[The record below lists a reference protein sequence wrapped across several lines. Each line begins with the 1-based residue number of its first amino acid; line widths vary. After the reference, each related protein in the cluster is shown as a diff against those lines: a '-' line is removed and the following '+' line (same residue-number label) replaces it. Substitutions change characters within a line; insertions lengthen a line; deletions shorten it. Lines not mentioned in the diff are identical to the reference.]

1 MIVQCNNCHK
11 KFDLDANLIPEEGRL
26 LQCSACNNTWFF
38 KKKKIETPQE
48 VTIPEIQNNK
58 EEVTIPEIQNNKEEV
73 TISPK
78 KDHVNSS
85 EKSLNDEIE
94 NVKEEKIIEPLPDK
108 KNYRILN
115 ILVVSIISFAA
126 FIIIIDTFKTPLGKI
141 VPNTELLLY
150 NLYETFRDIGLF
162 IRDLF

>member
-38 KKKKIETPQE
+38 KKKKIETPKE
-48 VTIPEIQNNK
+48 VTKPEIQNNK
-58 EEVTIPEIQNNKEEV
+58 EEE

-78 KDHVNSS
+78 NDDANSS
-85 EKSLNDEIE
+85 EKPSNDEIE
-94 NVKEEKIIEPLPDK
+94 NVEVEKNIEPLPDK
-108 KNYRILN
+108 KNYRIFN
-115 ILVVSIISFAA
+115 ILVVLIISFAA

>member
-48 VTIPEIQNNK
+48 VTKPEIQNNK
-58 EEVTIPEIQNNKEEV
+58 KAE

-78 KDHVNSS
+78 NDDANSS
-85 EKSLNDEIE
+85 EKPSNDEIE
-94 NVKEEKIIEPLPDK
+94 NVEVEKTIEPLPDK

-162 IRDLF
+162 IQDLF

>member
-26 LQCSACNNTWFF
+26 LQCSACNHTWFF

-48 VTIPEIQNNK
+48 VTKPEIQNNK
-58 EEVTIPEIQNNKEEV
+58 EEE

-78 KDHVNSS
+78 NDDANSS
-85 EKSLNDEIE
+85 EKPSNDEIE
-94 NVKEEKIIEPLPDK
+94 NVEVEKIIEPLPDK

-162 IRDLF
+162 IQDLF

>member
-48 VTIPEIQNNK
+48 VTKPEIQNNK
-58 EEVTIPEIQNNKEEV
+58 EEE

-78 KDHVNSS
+78 NDDANSS
-85 EKSLNDEIE
+85 EKPSNDEIE
-94 NVKEEKIIEPLPDK
+94 NVEVEKTIEPLPDK
-108 KNYRILN
+108 KNYRILIQAVYTPIFSLSSWN
-115 ILVVSIISFAA
+115 NNNNKILRYIQQKLITLR
-126 FIIIIDTFKTPLGKI
+126 IKLRKTL
-141 VPNTELLLY
+141 
-150 NLYETFRDIGLF
+150 
-162 IRDLF
+162 

>member
-38 KKKKIETPQE
+38 KKKKIEIPQE
-48 VTIPEIQNNK
+48 VTKPEIQNNK
-58 EEVTIPEIQNNKEEV
+58 EEE

-78 KDHVNSS
+78 NDDANFS
-85 EKSLNDEIE
+85 EKPSNDEIE
-94 NVKEEKIIEPLPDK
+94 NAEVEKTIETLPDK

-162 IRDLF
+162 IQDLF

>member
-11 KFDLDANLIPEEGRL
+11 KFDLDVNLIPEEGRL

-48 VTIPEIQNNK
+48 VTKPEIQNNK
-58 EEVTIPEIQNNKEEV
+58 EEE

-85 EKSLNDEIE
+85 EKSSNDEIE
-94 NVKEEKIIEPLPDK
+94 NVKEKKIIEPLPDK

-115 ILVVSIISFAA
+115 ILVVLIISFAA

>member
-48 VTIPEIQNNK
+48 VTKSEIQNNK
-58 EEVTIPEIQNNKEEV
+58 KEE

-78 KDHVNSS
+78 NDDANSS
-85 EKSLNDEIE
+85 EKPSNDEIE
-94 NVKEEKIIEPLPDK
+94 NVEVEKTIEPLPDK

>member
-48 VTIPEIQNNK
+48 VTKPEIQNNK
-58 EEVTIPEIQNNKEEV
+58 EEE

-78 KDHVNSS
+78 NDDANSS
-85 EKSLNDEIE
+85 EKPSNDEIE
-94 NVKEEKIIEPLPDK
+94 NVEVEKTIEHLPDK
-108 KNYRILN
+108 KNYKILN

-162 IRDLF
+162 IQDLF

>member
-58 EEVTIPEIQNNKEEV
+58 EEVTI
-73 TISPK
+73 SPK

-85 EKSLNDEIE
+85 EKSSNDKIE

-162 IRDLF
+162 IQDLF

>member
-26 LQCSACNNTWFF
+26 LQCSACNKTWFF

-48 VTIPEIQNNK
+48 VAIPKIQNNK
-58 EEVTIPEIQNNKEEV
+58 EEE
-73 TISPK
+73 TISRK
-78 KDHVNSS
+78 VDHANSS
-85 EKSLNDEIE
+85 EKSSNEEIE
-94 NVKEEKIIEPLPDK
+94 NVKEKKIIEPLPDKNK

-115 ILVVSIISFAA
+115 ILIVSIISFAA
-126 FIIIIDTFKTPLGKI
+126 FIIIIDTFKTPMGKI

-162 IRDLF
+162 IQDLF

>member
-48 VTIPEIQNNK
+48 VTKPEIQNNK
-58 EEVTIPEIQNNKEEV
+58 EEE

-78 KDHVNSS
+78 NDDANSS
-85 EKSLNDEIE
+85 EKPSNDEIE
-94 NVKEEKIIEPLPDK
+94 NIEVEKTIEPLPDK

-162 IRDLF
+162 IQDLF

>member
-38 KKKKIETPQE
+38 KKKKIETPKE
-48 VTIPEIQNNK
+48 VTKPEIQNNK
-58 EEVTIPEIQNNKEEV
+58 EEE

-78 KDHVNSS
+78 NDDANSS
-85 EKSLNDEIE
+85 EKPSNDEIE
-94 NVKEEKIIEPLPDK
+94 NVEGEKIIEPLPDK

-162 IRDLF
+162 IQDLF

>member
-26 LQCSACNNTWFF
+26 LQCSACNNTWFL

-48 VTIPEIQNNK
+48 VTKPEIQNNK
-58 EEVTIPEIQNNKEEV
+58 EEE

-78 KDHVNSS
+78 NDDANSS
-85 EKSLNDEIE
+85 EKPSNDEIE
-94 NVKEEKIIEPLPDK
+94 NVEVEKIIEPLPDK

-162 IRDLF
+162 IQDLF

>member
-26 LQCSACNNTWFF
+26 LQCSACNDTWFF
-38 KKKKIETPQE
+38 KKKKIETPKE
-48 VTIPEIQNNK
+48 VTK
-58 EEVTIPEIQNNKEEV
+58 PEIQNNKEEV
-73 TISPK
+73 TISSK
-78 KDHVNSS
+78 IDDANSS
-85 EKSLNDEIE
+85 EIPSNDEIE
-94 NVKEEKIIEPLPDK
+94 NVEVEKTIEPLPDK

-162 IRDLF
+162 IQDLF

>member
-11 KFDLDANLIPEEGRL
+11 MFDLDANLIPEEGRL
-26 LQCSACNNTWFF
+26 LQCSACKNTWFF
-38 KKKKIETPQE
+38 KKKIEKPQE
-48 VTIPEIQNNK
+48 LTKLEIQNNK
-58 EEVTIPEIQNNKEEV
+58 EEEI
-73 TISPK
+73 ISPK
-78 KDHVNSS
+78 EDHVNSS
-85 EKSLNDEIE
+85 EKSSNDEIK

-141 VPNTELLLY
+141 VPDTELLLY

>member
-38 KKKKIETPQE
+38 KKKIEKPQE
-48 VTIPEIQNNK
+48 LTKLEIQNNK
-58 EEVTIPEIQNNKEEV
+58 EEKI
-73 TISPK
+73 ISPK
-78 KDHVNSS
+78 EDHVNSS
-85 EKSLNDEIE
+85 EKSSNDEIK

-115 ILVVSIISFAA
+115 ILVVLIISFAA

>member
-11 KFDLDANLIPEEGRL
+11 KFDLEANLIPEEGRL
-26 LQCSACNNTWFF
+26 LQCSACNDTWFF
-38 KKKKIETPQE
+38 KKKKIETPKE
-48 VTIPEIQNNK
+48 VTK
-58 EEVTIPEIQNNKEEV
+58 PEIQNNKEEV
-73 TISPK
+73 TISSK
-78 KDHVNSS
+78 IDDANSS
-85 EKSLNDEIE
+85 EIPSNDEIE
-94 NVKEEKIIEPLPDK
+94 NVEVEKTIEPLPDK

-162 IRDLF
+162 IQDLF

>member
-26 LQCSACNNTWFF
+26 LQCSACNNTWFL

-48 VTIPEIQNNK
+48 VTKPEIQNNK
-58 EEVTIPEIQNNKEEV
+58 EEE

-78 KDHVNSS
+78 NDDANSS
-85 EKSLNDEIE
+85 EKPSNDEIE
-94 NVKEEKIIEPLPDK
+94 NVEVEKTIEPLPDK

-162 IRDLF
+162 IQDLF

>member
-26 LQCSACNNTWFF
+26 LQCSACNNTWFL

-48 VTIPEIQNNK
+48 VTKPEIQNNK
-58 EEVTIPEIQNNKEEV
+58 EEK

-78 KDHVNSS
+78 NDDANSS
-85 EKSLNDEIE
+85 EKPSNDEIE
-94 NVKEEKIIEPLPDK
+94 NVEVEKTIEPLPDK

-162 IRDLF
+162 IQDLF